1 MIKKELLAKRNFE
14 LYQSC
19 VETGTSQFSLT
30 DFVRFENLINI
41 DVINNKS
48 ALAVISLI
56 KDELE
61 IYFIGIKKNN
71 RNQGLGKQFLCDI
84 IKLAKDKGATSIVLE
99 VSEKNKIA
107 LNMYKSLNFEGCGTR
122 KNYYY
127 NPDGK
132 REDALIMRLKLNTV
146 T

>member
-41 DVINNKS
+41 HVINNKS

-61 IYFIGIKKNN
+61 IYFIGVKKDL
-71 RNQGLGKQFLCDI
+71 RNQGIGKQFLCDI
-84 IKLAKDKGATSIVLE
+84 IKLAKDSGATSIILE
-99 VSEKNKIA
+99 VNEKNKIA

>member
-30 DFVRFENLINI
+30 DFVRFQNLINI
-41 DVINNKS
+41 HVINNKN

-61 IYFIGIKKNN
+61 IYFIGVKKDY

-84 IKLAKDKGATSIVLE
+84 IKLAKNRGVTSIILE
-99 VSEKNKIA
+99 VNEKNKIA

-127 NPDGK
+127 NLDGR